1 MKSYRRSVLT
11 ASPSRR
17 ELLYNLGAGLG
28 AVALTAITQ
37 QEQARAGVLSP
48 KPGHFPE
55 AKAKRCIFLLMEG
68 GPSHIDTFDPK
79 PALQKLHMTEFAK
92 DKTRFE
98 ASMNTGKRY
107 FVQSPFEFQRAGGLG
122 VEMNSLFANL
132 AGHADK
138 MCFYRGLQAQSVN
151 HPTALYHL
159 NTGNQF
165 GGDPAIGSWVTY
177 GLGTEN
183 QNLPAFI
190 VLPDLAYPQGGA
202 ANWSNGFLPAY
213 YQGTPLRSQGAP
225 VLDMNPPA
233 YVSEAE
239 QRANLDFLGSLNR
252 MHLKRHPEHDELNAR
267 IESYELAFRM
277 QAEMPEAIDID
288 SEDPKTLEMY
298 GIGGE
303 NKDADAI
310 GRRCLLARRLVERGV
325 RFVQVIAGGWDSHDY
340 IEKAHGSRMR
350 AVDQPI
356 AALLTDLERTG
367 LLDETLVVWSGEF
380 GRSPDNGVRG
390 GDKAWG
396 RDHNATAMAYW
407 MAGGGAPR
415 GKIVG
420 ATDETGRTAVEVAH
434 PLKNLHVTLLKLL
447 GLDDTRLTYFAQ
459 GRDKQLSQTGGE
471 VIRELIG

>member
-1 MKSYRRSVLT
+1 MSSLNVLT

-17 ELLYNLGAGLG
+17 EFLFGLGAGLG
-28 AVALTAITQ
+28 TVALTALTQ

-48 KPGHFPE
+48 RAGHFPE

-79 PALQKLHMTEFAK
+79 PALQRLHMTEFVK
-92 DKTRFE
+92 GNNKFE

-107 FVQSPFEFQRAGGLG
+107 FVQSPFEFQRAGQLG
-122 VEMNSLFANL
+122 VEMNSLFHNL

-202 ANWSNGFLPAY
+202 ANWSNGFLPAF

-225 VLDMNPPA
+225 VLDMNPPE
-233 YVSEAE
+233 YVSDAQ
-239 QRANLDFLGSLNR
+239 QRANLNLLGDLNR
-252 MHLKRHPEHDELNAR
+252 LHMERHPGHDELSAR

-277 QAEMPEAIDID
+277 QAEMPEAIDIE

-303 NKDADAI
+303 NKDADSI

-325 RFVQVIAGGWDSHDY
+325 RFVQVIASGWDSHDY
-340 IEKAHGSRMR
+340 IEKAHGARMR
-350 AVDQPI
+350 AIDQPI

-396 RDHNATAMAYW
+396 RDHNATAMAFW

-471 VIRELIG
+471 VIRQLIG

>member
-1 MKSYRRSVLT
+1 MSRRNILT

-17 ELLYNLGAGLG
+17 EFLYSLGAGLG
-28 AVALTAITQ
+28 TVALTALTQ

-79 PALQKLHMTEFAK
+79 PTLERLHMTEFVK
-92 DKTRFE
+92 DKTKFE

-107 FVQSPFEFQRAGGLG
+107 FVQSPFEFQRAGRLG
-122 VEMNSLFANL
+122 VEMNSLFHNL

-213 YQGTPLRSQGAP
+213 YQGTPLRSQGSP
-225 VLDMNPPA
+225 VLDMNPPE
-233 YVSEAE
+233 YVSESQ
-239 QRANLDFLGSLNR
+239 QRANLDFLGDLNR
-252 MHLKRHPEHDELNAR
+252 MHMQRHPEHDELAAR

-288 SEDPKTLEMY
+288 SEDKKTLEMY
-298 GIGGE
+298 GIGGD

-325 RFVQVIAGGWDSHDY
+325 RFVQVIASGWDSHDY
-340 IEKAHGSRMR
+340 IEKAHGARMR
-350 AVDQPI
+350 AIDQPI

-396 RDHNATAMAYW
+396 RDHNATAMAFW

-420 ATDETGRTAVEVAH
+420 STDETGRTAVEVAH

-471 VIRELIG
+471 VIKELIA